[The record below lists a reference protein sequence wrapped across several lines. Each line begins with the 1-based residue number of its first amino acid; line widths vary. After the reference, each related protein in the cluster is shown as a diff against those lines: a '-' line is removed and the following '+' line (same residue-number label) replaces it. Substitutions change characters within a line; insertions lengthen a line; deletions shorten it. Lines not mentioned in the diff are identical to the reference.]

1 MTDEQNNLAPNNL
14 PVAPEQAPAEDPIV
28 VPLAKPVNVPG
39 QAPEATQ
46 EPDDMFGDIDSLR
59 VDKPATPQQSIA
71 QAQDALPV
79 RSGGGAS
86 SILMKLLIVVVALA
100 VLAGAA
106 VLAYPYIKSML
117 TAEEETVIVEPEE
130 ITVENPYNFDESETP
145 TDYGVTEEMVANEE
159 ANTAG
164 GNPLPTISE
173 QAEDNEE
180 LMVEPEKSLT
190 EILGGEENVGGVP
203 ENEEPTDEEAPVD
216 LNKDTDNDG
225 LTDVEEEKL
234 GTHTMK
240 ADTDNDG
247 LSDRE
252 EVMTHKT
259 NPLEFDSDGDGLSDA
274 DELNVY
280 KSNPLL
286 ADTDGDGYTDGVEVS
301 GGYNPNGPG
310 KLEN

>member
-14 PVAPEQAPAEDPIV
+14 PVAPEQAPVEDSIV
-28 VPLAKPVNVPG
+28 VPLAKPVHVPG
-39 QAPEATQ
+39 QVPEETQ

-59 VDKPATPQQSIA
+59 LETPATPQQSIA

-86 SILMKLLIVVVALA
+86 SILIKLLIVVVGLA

-106 VLAYPYIKSML
+106 VLAYPYIQSMMSS
-117 TAEEETVIVEPEE
+117 EEEIVIIEPEE
-130 ITVENPYNFDESETP
+130 IMVEDPYGFSEP
-145 TDYGVTEEMVANEE
+145 EMFPDYGVTDEMIAAEEENM
-159 ANTAG
+159 AG
-164 GNPLPTISE
+164 GNPLPTIGDQE
-173 QAEDNEE
+173 EDNED

-234 GTHTMK
+234 GTHKMK

-274 DELNVY
+274 DEMNVY
-280 KSNPLL
+280 KSNPLV
-286 ADTDGDGYTDGVEVS
+286 ADTDEDGYTDGVEVS